1 MYNEFLRSKM
11 ARQLAAGGKQTMV
24 LPAITNLKKL
34 CNHPSLIVDSSTG
47 RPCDG
52 FESGVHHLPAEC
64 MPGPSNRNPT
74 FRPELSGKFHVL
86 HQILRQVRLKGI
98 HSNRAVLV
106 SDQP

>member
-47 RPCDG
+47 RFGSKHP
-52 FESGVHHLPAEC
+52 VLPKNY
-64 MPGPSNRNPT
+64 PP
-74 FRPELSGKFHVL
+74 
-86 HQILRQVRLKGI
+86 
-98 HSNRAVLV
+98 
-106 SDQP
+106 